1 MKAQF
6 LPIPLLVM
14 SALAACQTNAPT
26 RNDHGGYG
34 SGSASSF
41 GYDDP
46 AEDAANRQD
55 PPPATPRQ
63 SAGEH
68 WGPGT
73 KHISLGGAFVDD
85 QVEGDGTDPGDD
97 IETLDVQA
105 VFGVLISERFEING
119 QATYHELDIGVDDVN
134 RVGLLAGLR
143 YHFVVPTD
151 AEGVGVYAEAKGGLL
166 SVDAPSGDETEFA
179 YGASGG
185 MLWFP
190 WGLATGMAI
199 NLAIDWLA
207 TDTIDRVGASL
218 ALAYYW

>member
-1 MKAQF
+1 
-6 LPIPLLVM
+6 M

-26 RNDHGGYG
+26 RDDYRGYG
-34 SGSASSF
+34 SGSSF

-46 AEDAANRQD
+46 AEAAANSQD
-55 PPPATPRQ
+55 PPAASRT
-63 SAGEH
+63 SASDN
-68 WGPGT
+68 WRPGT
-73 KHISLGGAFVDD
+73 QHLSLGGSFVDD
-85 QVEGDGTDPGDD
+85 QVEGDGSDPGDD

-105 VFGVLISERFEING
+105 AYGVLISERFEVNG
-119 QATYHELDIGVDDVN
+119 QATYHELDIGEDDVN

-143 YHFVVPTD
+143 YHFVVPT
-151 AEGVGVYAEAKGGLL
+151 EESGVGVYAEAKGGLL
-166 SVDAPSGDETEFA
+166 SVDAPTGDETEFA

-185 MLWFP
+185 TFWFP
-190 WGLATGMAI
+190 WGLAAGMAI